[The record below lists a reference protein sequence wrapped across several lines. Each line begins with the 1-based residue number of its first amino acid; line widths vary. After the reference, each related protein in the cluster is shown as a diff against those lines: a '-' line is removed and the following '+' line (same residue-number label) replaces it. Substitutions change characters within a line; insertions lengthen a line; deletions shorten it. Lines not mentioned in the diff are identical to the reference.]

1 MSHVV
6 EKPDF
11 NTETIKKEFNG
22 PAQMYFPVLTTL
34 MTSEGRDKNGRVLDR
49 TNIFVLDRTNI
60 FAPPSFVAFFVGRMY
75 ARETFFPP

>member
-49 TNIFVLDRTNI
+49 TNIF
-60 FAPPSFVAFFVGRMY
+60 APPSFVAFFVGRMH